1 MSSVKVTGLD
11 KLSKQ
16 LKKMEKGAEDLNK
29 TKQVPFD
36 ELFPVSFMQKYT
48 SFSSI
53 DKLLESGG
61 FNATSQEEF
70 ESIPDDEFDRH
81 IATTTTFE
89 HWEAMLSE
97 ATSQYVL
104 NKLGF

>member
-16 LKKMEKGAEDLNK
+16 LKKMEKGAEELNK

-70 ESIPDDEFDRH
+70 ESIPDDEFDR
-81 IATTTTFE
+81 A
-89 HWEAMLSE
+89 
-97 ATSQYVL
+97 
-104 NKLGF
+104 